1 MKVYENFPQKVL
13 FGEYTESYLE
23 MQDFFF
29 FLTFTIYHG
38 HQGQGNSR
46 HVSGST
52 LLWPPPKDK
61 AEKFPRYTGL
71 PPESG

>member
-29 FLTFTIYHG
+29 FFNLYNLPWPSG
-38 HQGQGNSR
+38 AGQ
-46 HVSGST
+46 
-52 LLWPPPKDK
+52 
-61 AEKFPRYTGL
+61 
-71 PPESG
+71 